1 MYMICN
7 VYVLQLQAKK
17 EKKGEK
23 NPQVIKTKLVSK
35 THTNSANKPETIGD
49 DV

>member
-1 MYMICN
+1 MQC
-7 VYVLQLQAKK
+7 VCPSASSK
-17 EKKGEK
+17 EREKGGK

>member
-7 VYVLQLQAKK
+7 VYVLQLQARK
-17 EKKGEK
+17 EKGKK